1 MTLKKS
7 SANRSQG
14 NRKKMNTLEFIL
26 MLIIWQKILNRVNA
40 TSKSLQK
47 IENNLTV
54 AVDLY
59 NSLIEFIKDLRDKFD
74 EIENKAKEI
83 SETTTYKESRIKKH
97 KKFHD
102 EGQSEEILF
111 NAKKTLL

>member
-1 MTLKKS
+1 MS
-7 SANRSQG
+7 
-14 NRKKMNTLEFIL
+14 
-26 MLIIWQKILNRVNA
+26 IIWQKILNRVNA

-59 NSLIEFIKDLRDKFD
+59 NSLIEFIKDLKDKFD

-83 SETTTYKESRIKKH
+83 SETTTYKENRIKKH

-111 NAKKTLL
+111 NAKKNFVVNTFYVICDTLVQQLNIRKI